1 MAARRSRWTT
11 GRAGAKHEH
20 GGGDVKH
27 KREILMAVPPEAT
40 RSAKATTGGTGCI
53 YDLAYRTELE
63 RVIGQRST
71 LHVRPTTELRP
82 AFDPGE

>member
-1 MAARRSRWTT
+1 MKKKRETRMAGPEPAAR
-11 GRAGAKHEH
+11 A
-20 GGGDVKH
+20 
-27 KREILMAVPPEAT
+27 
-40 RSAKATTGGTGCI
+40 AKATTGGTGCI
-53 YDLAYRTELE
+53 YDLAYRAELQ